1 MVKRF
6 VSIFMVA
13 IVLSMFCFSV
23 IAEGPSS
30 EAEVASSTS
39 EDAEEIILN
48 YCNISQIPKGLEK
61 TAYRMA
67 MDLYRNEQPGTVKG
81 SASGSVSSIEEGDTT
96 VSFNTNS
103 YDEAYAASLLKVYSK
118 SLNRYRKV
126 AW

>member
-1 MVKRF
+1 MLD
-6 VSIFMVA
+6 
-13 IVLSMFCFSV
+13 VLTLKSLLGLDPGD
-23 IAEGPSS
+23 I
-30 EAEVASSTS
+30 STDS
-39 EDAEEIILN
+39 ALAFALEDAEEIILN
-48 YCNISQIPKGLEK
+48 YCNISKMPKGLEK

-81 SASGSVSSIEEGDTT
+81 STSGSVSSIEEGDTT